1 MTYLEA
7 ALAKRAE
14 LDAANALMSDEQ
26 ALQNKGA
33 YRSWDNLVKYSVS
46 VKAGYRFRHGDKLC
60 KTRQPEYTFVG
71 HYVPGEIG
79 TESLFEVINET
90 HAGTLEDPIPY
101 EGNMELLEGLYYSQ
115 SNVTCLC
122 TRGSGQVVYHAL
134 ADLVGIYVEV
144 AENA

>member
-14 LDAANALMSDEQ
+14 IDAANALMSDEQ
-26 ALQNKGA
+26 ALKNKGA
-33 YRSWDNLVKYSVS
+33 YRSWDKLVKYAIS
-46 VKAGYRFRHGDKLC
+46 VKAGYRFRHGDRLY
-60 KTRQPEYTFVG
+60 KTRQPEYTFVS

-90 HAGTLEDPIPY
+90 HAGTLDDPIPY

-115 SNVTCLC
+115 DGVIYLC
-122 TRGSGQVVYHAL
+122 TRGSGQAVYHAL
-134 ADLVGIYVEV
+134 SDLVGIYVEV
-144 AENA
+144 ADNV

>member
-14 LDAANALMSDEQ
+14 IDAANALMSDEE
-26 ALQNKGA
+26 ALKNKGA
-33 YRSWDNLVKYSVS
+33 YRSWENLVKYSVS

-60 KTRQPEYTFVG
+60 KTRQPEYTFVS
-71 HYVPGEIG
+71 YYTPGEIG

-101 EGNMELLEGLYYSQ
+101 EGNMELLKGLYYSQ
-115 SNVTCLC
+115 GGVTCLC
-122 TRGSGQVVYHAL
+122 TVGSGQAVFHAL
-134 ADLVGIYVEV
+134 SDLVGIYVEV
-144 AENA
+144 VDNE